1 MQRAMSKIDACR
13 ISLWSRSRL
22 SFGNI
27 RRTLA
32 QKKKQ
37 LAEAEAL
44 SMGGLNHDQVKILKG
59 EVYNLMVKGDCM
71 WHQQLW
77 IDWLKSGDMNTNYFH
92 SHTTQRNKRNFIS
105 KLVLEDGG
113 ILEDENSIGVAMVDY
128 FKKIFTLASPSQFE
142 LILQGIEPKVTA
154 LMNVELT
161 REFTVGKVEKTL
173 KQMKA
178 LLALGPDGM
187 SPIFYKSCWKFIGQ
201 DMIATSLSVL
211 NSGLMPKNLNHTFI
225 SLIPK
230 VKSPEIAKDFR
241 SISLCNVLHKIISK
255 TIANHLKKLLPKLVS
270 ESQSAFM
277 SDGLISDNILVAFE
291 TLHHLQLDMSK
302 AYDRVEWIFIEKVME
317 KLGFSGNWISLI
329 SSCIRSVS
337 FSVLVNGEPH
347 EHFTPNRGLS
357 QGDLLSPYLFLLC
370 VEG

>member
-92 SHTTQRNKRNFIS
+92 SHTTQQNKRNFIS
-105 KLVLEDGG
+105 KLVLEDSG

-161 REFTVGKVEKTL
+161 REFTVGKVEKNIETNE
-173 KQMKA
+173 
-178 LLALGPDGM
+178 
-187 SPIFYKSCWKFIGQ
+187 S
-201 DMIATSLSVL
+201 
-211 NSGLMPKNLNHTFI
+211 
-225 SLIPK
+225 
-230 VKSPEIAKDFR
+230 
-241 SISLCNVLHKIISK
+241 IISPG
-255 TIANHLKKLLPKLVS
+255 A
-270 ESQSAFM
+270 
-277 SDGLISDNILVAFE
+277 
-291 TLHHLQLDMSK
+291 
-302 AYDRVEWIFIEKVME
+302 
-317 KLGFSGNWISLI
+317 
-329 SSCIRSVS
+329 
-337 FSVLVNGEPH
+337 
-347 EHFTPNRGLS
+347 
-357 QGDLLSPYLFLLC
+357 
-370 VEG
+370 